1 MGCAASKVEHE
12 DTVRRCKERRR
23 HMKDA
28 VAARQL
34 LASAHADYLRSLRV
48 TAAALSRFAQGH
60 PSLAVSHNTAPV
72 LLSAAAPPPATAR
85 ALPTPPPSTAA
96 SSSLPPPTPLSQ
108 HPLQP
113 PPPPPP
119 AQGQAAAAAQPTPVR
134 APRRPRRLRVP
145 HILSDSSVASPA
157 ASSFRK
163 QPVVGTPSS
172 SSAWDWEN
180 FYPPSPPDS
189 EFFERRKADMEESNR
204 LRELEEE
211 EKARAYIHRPHPYN
225 LKEEDEVDDADEEE
239 EEDEEKEGMH
249 CGGWEDDEEHYAS
262 TTTSETRS
270 EEDGEM
276 GNRSECG
283 FAARSECGYVARSEY
298 GGTAPSEYGAV
309 QLPLRRDERSEAGDS
324 SSTVTAATEMRM
336 VVRHRTLAEI
346 VAAIEEYF
354 VKAAEAG
361 DGVSEL
367 LEASRAQLDRN
378 FRQLKSTKIH
388 RLCFRNQNAIRVV
401 VLNSISF
408 LLQRRCT
415 TLTVFSRRCRQHGRQ
430 SLHWLY
436 ATSWIRMRWRWSH
449 QKGRAM
455 DPRWSSFWL
464 GRRNSM
470 RRSR

>member
-23 HMKDA
+23 HIKDA

-72 LLSAAAPPPATAR
+72 LLSAAALPPATAH
-85 ALPTPPPSTAA
+85 ALPTPAPSTAA
-96 SSSLPPPTPLSQ
+96 SSSLPPLTPLSQ
-108 HPLQP
+108 HPNQP
-113 PPPPPP
+113 PPPVR
-119 AQGQAAAAAQPTPVR
+119 AAAAAPAQPKPVR
-134 APRRPRRLRVP
+134 APRPRRLRVP

-157 ASSFRK
+157 QSSFRK

-189 EFFERRKADMEESNR
+189 EFFERRKADMEEANR

-211 EKARAYIHRPHPYN
+211 EKARACLHHLHPHN
-225 LKEEDEVDDADEEE
+225 LKEEDEVDEDEE
-239 EEDEEKEGMH
+239 DEKEGMH
-249 CGGWEDDEEHYAS
+249 CDGWEDDEEHYAS

-270 EEDGEM
+270 EEDGVM
-276 GNRSECG
+276 GTRSECG
-283 FAARSECGYVARSEY
+283 FAARSECGYVARSKY
-298 GGTAPSEYGAV
+298 GGTAPLEYTAV

-324 SSTVTAATEMRM
+324 SSTVTAVTEMRM

-354 VKAAEAG
+354 VKAADSG
-361 DGVSEL
+361 NGVSEL

-378 FRQLKSTKIH
+378 FQQLKSTVICRIVLEKSKCCHVKQAQSITV
-388 RLCFRNQNAIRVV
+388 AVS
-401 VLNSISF
+401 LNSMSF

-415 TLTVFSRRCRQHGRQ
+415 ILTVCSQHCHQHGHQ

-436 ATSWIRMRWRWSH
+436 GTSWTQMRWRQGQW
-449 QKGRAM
+449 KGRAM
-455 DPRWSSFWL
+455 DPRWSNFWL
-464 GRRNSM
+464 GRRSSM
-470 RRSR
+470 RKSR